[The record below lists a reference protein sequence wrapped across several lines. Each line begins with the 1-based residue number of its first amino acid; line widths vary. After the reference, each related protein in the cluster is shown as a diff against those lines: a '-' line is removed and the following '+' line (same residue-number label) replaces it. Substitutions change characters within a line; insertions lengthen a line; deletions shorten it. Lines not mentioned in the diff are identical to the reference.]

1 MRVKFFKSGYYWGSH
16 WIKELVISY
25 EEKNKTRYKTA
36 GRYTYFAYVIDK
48 LFLDG
53 KFLNGASKRLTK
65 DIKGR
70 DLVVL
75 KALIDRGSYKI
86 GLLRKF
92 LEGEIS
98 KKEFYARLT
107 LERLLKKRDKE

>member
-1 MRVKFFKSGYYWGSH
+1 VRVKFFKSGYYWGSH

-25 EEKNKTRYKTA
+25 EEKNKTRYKRA
-36 GRYTYFAYVIDK
+36 GRYTYFAYIIDK
-48 LFLDG
+48 IFLDG
-53 KFLNGASKRLTK
+53 KFLNDTSNRVTK

-70 DLVVL
+70 DLVIL
-75 KALIDRGSYKI
+75 KALIDRGSYRT

-92 LEGEIS
+92 LKDEIS

-107 LERLLKKRDKE
+107 LERLLKKGEEK